1 MVVGTRRS
9 RPGYS
14 AASLDA
20 PVSGHPNAELVLR
33 PIDNLGGARPS
44 AIIVMGVSGS
54 GKSTLGAL
62 LVERLACPYLE
73 GDAYHAADAIAKMRS
88 GEPLTDADRWPWLD
102 RLGAAVGEAAQVHG
116 TVVAACSALRRG
128 YRDRLRA
135 MTGVPT
141 RFVLLDIDRER
152 LAQRLAERSDHFMP
166 ASLLD
171 SQLAAL
177 EPPLEDELALTL
189 DGNGTPDELCR
200 SALDWLGRCDQASR
214 HQAAAALR

>member
-1 MVVGTRRS
+1 M
-9 RPGYS
+9 
-14 AASLDA
+14 
-20 PVSGHPNAELVLR
+20 VLR
-33 PIDNLGGARPS
+33 PINSLAGTQPS

-62 LVERLACPYLE
+62 IVARLRCPYLE
-73 GDAYHAADAIAKMRS
+73 GDAYHSVDAIAKMRS

-102 RLGAAVGEAAQVHG
+102 RLGAAIGEAAQAHG
-116 TVVAACSALRRG
+116 TVVAACSALRRC

-135 MTGVPT
+135 VTGVPT

-152 LAQRLAERSDHFMP
+152 LVLRLTERSDHFMP

-177 EPPLEDELALTL
+177 EPPLADELALRL
-189 DGNGTPDELCR
+189 DGNGTPSELCTA
-200 SALDWLGRCDQASR
+200 ALDWLGEHEQGLG